1 MYKINLNCKPGKFY
15 GTFVAIYSVLN
26 VVAFIIL
33 LATTKWEVLMD
44 DEADGFWIGFL
55 FMVLGIV
62 YAALW
67 GIGPAL
73 VLRKQKYHRWMIAFP
88 LAVFLILCLFFAMPT
103 FTLIILCFPLSSPFY
118 NCFFYSNVDLLLNL
132 LTPVIT
138 PLIYASVLY
147 LSIFIS
153 REKENPT
160 I

>member
-15 GTFVAIYSVLN
+15 GTFVAIYAVLN

-44 DEADGFWIGFL
+44 DEADGFCID
-55 FMVLGIV
+55 
-62 YAALW
+62 
-67 GIGPAL
+67 
-73 VLRKQKYHRWMIAFP
+73 
-88 LAVFLILCLFFAMPT
+88 
-103 FTLIILCFPLSSPFY
+103 
-118 NCFFYSNVDLLLNL
+118 NCFFYSNVDFLPNL

>member
-1 MYKINLNCKPGKFY
+1 MYKISLNCKPGKFY

-33 LATTKWEVLMD
+33 ISTTKWEVLMD
-44 DEADGFWIGFL
+44 DEADGFCID
-55 FMVLGIV
+55 
-62 YAALW
+62 
-67 GIGPAL
+67 
-73 VLRKQKYHRWMIAFP
+73 
-88 LAVFLILCLFFAMPT
+88 
-103 FTLIILCFPLSSPFY
+103 
-118 NCFFYSNVDLLLNL
+118 NCFSYGNVNLLLNL
-132 LTPVIT
+132 LAPVIT

>member
-1 MYKINLNCKPGKFY
+1 MYKISLNCKPGKFY

-33 LATTKWEVLMD
+33 ISTTKWEVLMD
-44 DEADGFWIGFL
+44 DEADGFCID
-55 FMVLGIV
+55 
-62 YAALW
+62 
-67 GIGPAL
+67 
-73 VLRKQKYHRWMIAFP
+73 
-88 LAVFLILCLFFAMPT
+88 
-103 FTLIILCFPLSSPFY
+103 
-118 NCFFYSNVDLLLNL
+118 NCFFYGNVNLLLNL